1 MRTLDSILARIQPV
15 PQKVQPLPGA
25 PLLLNSNSKFCVA
38 APSAE
43 FGPVMSAGQR
53 LTAFLQD
60 HCGTDC
66 LCEDGIRITLQLG
79 QAPADMPNAQEG
91 YSLTVNTDGVTITGF
106 GDNGLFYGAITFTQL
121 CLWEMGR
128 CEIPALSITDWP
140 DNPIR
145 GIKEEC
151 RYGSNMMERQDWMD
165 MLDDLAE
172 RKINFLGL
180 ALYGCWTVQYSGKL
194 AEFLYLPVKGHPE
207 LQSPQE
213 VRYFSPEENRWIDY
227 EQLPPIF
234 RDNLLDDIFRRAR
247 DLGIQVVPSWNS
259 YGHNTLVPRLI
270 PSVSAKEAD
279 GVTATE
285 FGFCTSSQ
293 ETFDLLF
300 SIYDQII
307 DDYMTPYGMTTFATL
322 LDEVWDKVGM
332 NAKHPFAATSAF
344 CQCEKCKNK
353 DRGQMFIDMVVKTT
367 TYLKNKGIK
376 SVLVANDMLY
386 HEHNLPGLKERLW
399 AALRENDLLGTLLL
413 DWWDYTDVEAKFKVK
428 ELDSNS
434 GLRNITCPWT
444 GYHNWNAVYHPLNN
458 IRLMARMNKQGNGC
472 GVMGYSNW
480 DRSCDR
486 NYAAL
491 ADYTWNFD
499 GAGENQ
505 DITDR
510 YLKRHFAARYDEARR
525 AYKLMDLISEE
536 RVWDTQDPDRR
547 ILSHFNLMV
556 YRLGFYNHT
565 YVATG
570 KPYPRNFPGEPLSL
584 LLSMRPDAE
593 RELVSV
599 ASMSAQAR
607 AILLDLA
614 QDGRC
619 NGKQARRMAYECEN
633 YLNTAEDFLALLDM
647 HDMTAR
653 GDYASIASLARK
665 RQKARLDQMAFCE
678 QAKEKFIVKA
688 LTMRNLSVYMQFFC
702 DIADYIES
710 TPDPKLDMTDIMP
723 ILSQRSL
730 SLR

>member
-1 MRTLDSILARIQPV
+1 MQIKDMISPV
-15 PQKVQPLPGA
+15 PQQITPLEGHALTLTTDSRFFITA
-25 PLLLNSNSKFCVA
+25 PE
-38 APSAE
+38 AE
-43 FGPVMSAGQR
+43 FGPVR
-53 LTAFLQD
+53 TAAQKLREHLHAQCGD
-60 HCGTDC
+60 HCLAPDGLPVTLALGNAPTQVKNADEAYR
-66 LCEDGIRITLQLG
+66 LLVTVDGI
-79 QAPADMPNAQEG
+79 
-91 YSLTVNTDGVTITGF
+91 TITGF
-106 GDNGLFYGAITFTQL
+106 GPAGLLYGVFTLLQL
-121 CLWEMGR
+121 LRWEDGR
-128 CEIPALSITDWP
+128 VSVPAVDILDWP
-140 DNPIR
+140 DNPLR
-145 GIKEEC
+145 GFKEEC

-165 MLDDLAE
+165 LLEDLAA

-194 AEFLYLPVKGHPE
+194 AEFLYLPVKDHPE

-213 VRYFSPEENRWIDY
+213 VRYYSPEENRWIDY

-247 DLGIQVVPSWNS
+247 DLGIQVCPSWNS
-259 YGHNTLVPRLI
+259 YGHNTLIPRMV

-279 GVTATE
+279 GVTPTE
-285 FGFCTSSQ
+285 FGFCTSSE

-307 DDYMTPYGMTTFATL
+307 DNYMTPYGMTAFATL

-332 NAKHPFAATSAF
+332 NAKNPFAATSAF
-344 CQCEKCKNK
+344 CQCDKCKDK
-353 DRGQMFIDMVVKTT
+353 DRGQMFIDMLIKTT
-367 TYLKNKGIK
+367 RHLKEKGIK

-386 HEHNLPGLKERLW
+386 HEHHIPGLKDRLW
-399 AALRENDLLGTLLL
+399 TALRENDLLDVLLL
-413 DWWDYTDVEAKFKVK
+413 DWWDYTDVESKFKVK
-428 ELDSNS
+428 ELDTQS

-458 IRLMARMNKQGNGC
+458 VRLMAQMNKRGNGY
-472 GVMGYSNW
+472 GTMAYSNW
-480 DRSCDR
+480 DRSCARTYD
-486 NYAAL
+486 AL

-510 YLKRHFAARYDEARR
+510 YLKRHFSSRYDEARR

-536 RVWDTQDPDRR
+536 RVWEIQDPDRR
-547 ILSHFNLMV
+547 ILSHFNLMF

-570 KPYPRNFPGEPLSL
+570 KPYPRNFPGEPVAL
-584 LLSMRPDAE
+584 LLGMRADAE
-593 RELVSV
+593 RELVSI
-599 ASMSAQAR
+599 ASMAAQAR

-614 QDGRC
+614 QDARC
-619 NGKQARRMAYECEN
+619 NRSQALRMAYECEN
-633 YLNTAEDFLALLDM
+633 YLNTAEDFLALLEM

-653 GDYASIASLARK
+653 NDYASIAALARK

-678 QAKEKFIVKA
+678 RAKEKFIVKA

-702 DIADYIES
+702 DIADYIAA
-710 TPDPKLDMTDIMP
+710 TPDPKLDMTDLMP

-730 SLR
+730 HLR